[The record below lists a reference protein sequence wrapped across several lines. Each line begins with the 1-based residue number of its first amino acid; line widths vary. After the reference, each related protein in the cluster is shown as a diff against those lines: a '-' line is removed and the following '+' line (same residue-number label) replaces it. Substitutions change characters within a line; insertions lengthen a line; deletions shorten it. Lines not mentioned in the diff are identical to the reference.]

1 MRARAMRFDDGMSTE
16 VLPRSVTVELVA
28 AFTKDGS
35 GGNPAGVVLDAS
47 GIAPAERGR
56 IAAEVGVPETAF
68 VTLASDGAFE
78 TAFYSPSKQ
87 VPECGHATVAAFS
100 LLARRGALH
109 GPAAVKRTVLGDR
122 AISVEGERIFMEQPR
137 PKLAP
142 FPHAA
147 EIAFALGLG
156 PESIALEPVLADNGV
171 RFVLVEL
178 TPEALAAAVPDRE
191 AIEAI
196 TEAPD
201 AIGLYVYAGD
211 HAQFDATIRMFAP
224 RIGILEEAAT
234 GMAAGLLG
242 GYLARDHETASY
254 RFLQGALMPQP
265 SPSKLIVRV
274 RPDRV
279 LVGGTATPLNAVEIA
294 L

>member
-1 MRARAMRFDDGMSTE
+1 MRGRAMRFDDVMSTH
-16 VLPRSVTVELVA
+16 VIPRSVTVELVA
-28 AFTKDGS
+28 AFTKDGA

-47 GIAPAERGR
+47 GIAPAERQR
-56 IAAEVGVPETAF
+56 IAAGVGAPETAF
-68 VTLASDGAFE
+68 VTVASDGAFE
-78 TAFYSPSKQ
+78 TEFYSPAKQ
-87 VPECGHATVAAFS
+87 VPDCGHATVATFS
-100 LLARRGALH
+100 LLARRGLLP
-109 GPAAVKRTVLGDR
+109 GPGAVKRTILGDR
-122 AISVEGERIFMEQPR
+122 AISIEGERVFMEQPR
-137 PKLAP
+137 PKVAP

-147 EIAFALGLG
+147 EIAYALGIG
-156 PESIALEPVLADNGV
+156 SESVVLEPVLADHGL
-171 RFVLVEL
+171 RFVLVEG
-178 TPEALAAAVPDRE
+178 TPDALAAIVPNASVIAE
-191 AIEAI
+191 L

-201 AIGLYVYAGD
+201 ALGLYVYAGD

-274 RPDRV
+274 RPDHV
-279 LVGGTATPLNAVEIA
+279 LVGGTATPLSTVEVA